1 MSVQGNPF
9 TIHDSSLVL
18 SLDAA
23 NIKSYVGSGTTWNDT
38 TGNNA
43 TITLTNGPTYTSSF
57 GGGITLDGTDD
68 YINLVVPTGF
78 SGTGNFTFEVLFRF
92 NAGDSVGNGAH
103 IIGTNGRSDGLLA
116 SANGTNTHLTID
128 GSGNLKIFTFNGGG
142 SSTDYDTGFDVSVG
156 EVCQVG
162 FLHNSGVSK
171 AGFKN
176 GQLSTFESR
185 WSTQAFSYLVIG
197 GSHNEPGYFTQMTY
211 PKITVFSVKVY
222 NKVLS
227 SPEILQNYNAVKSRF
242 GL

>member
-1 MSVQGNPF
+1 MSYYNGPRLVTDG
-9 TIHDSSLVL
+9 LVL
-18 SLDAA
+18 CLDAA
-23 NIKSYVGSGTTWNDT
+23 NPKSYVGSGPAWNDLSGN
-38 TGNNA
+38 GNN
-43 TITLTNGPTYTSSF
+43 TSLNNGPTFTSSF
-57 GGGITLDGTDD
+57 IGGITLDGTDD
-68 YINLVVPTGF
+68 YMNLIVPSGF
-78 SGTGNFTFEVLFRF
+78 SGTGNFTFEVWFRF

-116 SANGTNTHLTID
+116 SANGTNTQLTVD
-128 GSGNLKIFTFNGGG
+128 GSGNLRLFTFNGGG
-142 SSTDYDTGFDVSVG
+142 SYTDYDSGFDVSIG

-176 GQLSTFESR
+176 GKISASEAR

-227 SPEILQNYNAVKSRF
+227 SLEVLQNYNATKGRF